1 MCFGVGLLGHL
12 LGLSNIE
19 NTLNRVVAK
28 RTILL
33 KIWFKKGGCTTGR
46 ADLFIG
52 IRP

>member
-1 MCFGVGLLGHL
+1 MFFGVGLLGHL
-12 LGLSNIE
+12 LGLSYIE
-19 NTLNRVVAK
+19 NTVNRVVTK

-33 KIWFKKGGCTTGR
+33 KFGSKRVGSTTGR